1 MKYLLCILLIL
12 SYSLATFG
20 QTNYKDSLEQERV
33 SYEEKMLQ
41 SDEVLNGKEQLGI
54 ESLEYFDID
63 TSWILKGKFIKDKG
77 KKFKMPTSTERQ
89 PSYRRYGWICLER
102 NGKEFRLAVYQN
114 LELKDKKYKNYLFLP
129 FKDANAP
136 KVTYGA
142 GRYIELYME
151 KGSKTI
157 TVDFNTAFNPYC
169 VYSHRF
175 SCPVTPEVNH
185 VDFVIE
191 AGERNPKFRKTD

>member
-1 MKYLLCILLIL
+1 LFLV
-12 SYSLATFG
+12 YSLAAFNQNG
-20 QTNYKDSLEQERV
+20 YNDSLEQERV

-41 SDEVLNGKEQLGI
+41 SDELLNEMEQLGI
-54 ESLEYFDID
+54 ESLQYFEID
-63 TSWILKGKFIKDKG
+63 TSWILVGGLIKDKG

-89 PSYRRYGWICLER
+89 PFYRRYGWVCLER
-102 NGKEFRLAVYQN
+102 NGQKFRLAIYQN

-136 KVTYGA
+136 DTTYGA
-142 GRYIELYME
+142 GRYIELYKE

-157 TVDFNTAFNPYC
+157 TVDFNTAYNPYC

-175 SCPVTPEVNH
+175 SCPVTPQINH
-185 VDFVIE
+185 LDFIIE
-191 AGERNPKFRKTD
+191 AGERNPLSKRIEY